1 MKKFS
6 FAGAD
11 LKTWIIAFIVV
22 VAFFV
27 ANYAL
32 G

>member
-1 MKKFS
+1 MKRT

-11 LKTWIIAFIVV
+11 LKTWIIALIVV

>member
-1 MKKFS
+1 MKRT

-11 LKTWIIAFIVV
+11 LKTWLIAIIVV
-22 VAFFV
+22 AAFFV
-27 ANYAL
+27 AHYTL

>member
-1 MKKFS
+1 MKRT

-11 LKTWIIAFIVV
+11 LKTWLIAFIVV

-27 ANYAL
+27 ANYTL